1 MYVQNQPNS
10 LDEAALVMAASKG
23 DLDAFNQ
30 LVLTHQ
36 DMIYNHVYSFL
47 GDPDV
52 ADDVVQDSALRECFL
67 N

>member
-52 ADDVVQDSALRECFL
+52 ADDVVQDSFLRECFL